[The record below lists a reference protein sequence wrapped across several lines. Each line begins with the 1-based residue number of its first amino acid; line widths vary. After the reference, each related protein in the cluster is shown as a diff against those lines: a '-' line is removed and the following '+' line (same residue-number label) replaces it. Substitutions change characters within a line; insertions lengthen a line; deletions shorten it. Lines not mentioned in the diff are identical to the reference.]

1 MPNLSDLKIESRIL
15 ITLDSCLLKM
25 AGKLNTSFDP
35 DVPESVKLLKE
46 FRATMATRRQW
57 AKEYTLEDLLETSL
71 LKPEVIAKAQS
82 IPDIENDFRKKA
94 IDAVLAKLPGK
105 NVPLHP
111 QDFTSGLLAKR

>member
-57 AKEYTLEDLLETSL
+57 AKRIYSGGFTRNLPVKTGSHR
-71 LKPEVIAKAQS
+71 QS
-82 IPDIENDFRKKA
+82 P
-94 IDAVLAKLPGK
+94 IDP
-105 NVPLHP
+105 
-111 QDFTSGLLAKR
+111 